1 MKKYLLIACFVI
13 LFLCWC
19 SNKDTSLV
27 GSDVSTG
34 VQTVK
39 IWTVI
44 PLSSSS
50 TSNYGEDRANIST
63 YLVDKFNKENTWVHV
78 EMIIEDG
85 KCNTK
90 DATSAAEKLI
100 NIDKVDLFVWWGCS
114 SEGIAVWQ
122 LAQQNNILFIN
133 WISSAPDLSY
143 IWDWIYNY
151 KNDLY
156 AWKRLAEFLN
166 KKVANIVL
174 VYENT
179 SFGKW
184 LKDVIEAEYTWKIL
198 QTISLNSDEN
208 DLYLLIKQ
216 IENLNPDWVVLMN
229 QSEEMLSRE
238 IMELNNEWLL
248 DKYRWKLFWAYVFA
262 SQRARESIWD
272 LLEWAYQVNVSDV
285 DTFWEKWIKFFD
297 EISKVYSIQAV
308 PSYDLIWAESLNIAL
323 DAIKQ
328 WNYDS
333 LSIKNYLE
341 SITEDNYRSWL
352 IGDYYIDDNQ
362 AIWIKYSIQ
371 QVLNWDLV
379 TVE

>member
-1 MKKYLLIACFVI
+1 MKKTLLVLSI
-13 LFLCWC
+13 LLLFSWC
-19 SNKDTSLV
+19 NIKNTSF
-27 GSDVSTG
+27 DVNNNIK
-34 VQTVK
+34 VVN

-50 TSNYGEDRANIST
+50 TSNYWEDWANIWT
-63 YLVDKFNKENTWVHV
+63 YLVNKFNNENTWVQV
-78 EMIIEDG
+78 NLIIEDG

-90 DATSAAEKLI
+90 DAVSAAEKLI

-122 LAQQNNILFIN
+122 LAQQNEILFIN
-133 WISSAPDLSY
+133 WISSAPDLSN

-156 AWKRLAEFLN
+156 AGKRLAEFLN
-166 KKVANIVL
+166 KKVESIVL
-174 VYENT
+174 IYENT

-184 LKDVIEAEYTWKIL
+184 LKDVIESEYTWEIL
-198 QTISLNSDEN
+198 QTISLNTDEN
-208 DLYLLIKQ
+208 NLYLLIKQ
-216 IENLNPDWVVLMN
+216 IEDLNPDWIVLMN

-238 IMELNNEWLL
+238 IIELNNNWLL
-248 DKYRWKLFWAYVFA
+248 EQYKEKIFWAYVFA
-262 SQRARESIWD
+262 SQRAKENIRD

-285 DTFWEKWIKFFD
+285 DTFWEKWVEFFD
-297 EISKVYSIQAV
+297 EISQNYSIQAV

-341 SITEDNYRSWL
+341 SITKNNYRSWL
-352 IGDYYIDDNQ
+352 IWDYYIDDNQ

-371 QVLNWDLV
+371 QVANWDLV